1 MFGSFASSRLAL
13 TLRRLRGRFGI
24 SAPRVAVRTHLPW
37 YWRALSVIVLAGAS
51 LALAG
56 WIYDAG
62 QRFAGFHQG
71 ASEHEIAEMRARIV
85 QLEAELDG
93 ARKVANASESRLRI
107 ESTSQERLATQ
118 IKTLE
123 EQNALLKSD
132 LATFESL
139 AGGETGNSGLAI
151 SRLQINPAGDGQY
164 RYRLLLAQTGDK
176 KDKDKEFKGMIQLL
190 ATVQRGRETAMI
202 QFPAAGDPAADQYQV
217 NFRYFRRLEGSFNV
231 GVGARILR
239 VEVRLVQDGIVKA
252 TQSVAL

>member
-37 YWRALSVIVLAGAS
+37 YWRALSVVVLSGAS

-71 ASEHEIAEMRARIV
+71 ASESEIAAMRERMA
-85 QLEAELDG
+85 QMESELETT
-93 ARKVANASESRLRI
+93 RKVANVSESRLRI
-107 ESTSQERLATQ
+107 ESTSQEKLAAQ

-123 EQNALLKSD
+123 EENTRLKSD

-139 AGGETGNSGLAI
+139 AGEQVGESGLAI
-151 SRLQINPAGDGQY
+151 SRLQILPGGDGQY
-164 RYRLLLAQTGDK
+164 RYRLLLAQTGSK
-176 KDKDKEFKGMIQLL
+176 KDKEFKGMIQLI
-190 ATVQRGRETAMI
+190 ATVQRGRETAMM
-202 QFPAAGDPAADQYQV
+202 QFPAAGDPAAGEYQV
-217 NFRYFRRLEGSFNV
+217 NFRYFRRLEGTFKV
-231 GVGARILR
+231 AADARVQR
-239 VEVRLVQDGIVKA
+239 VEARLVQDGVVKA
-252 TQSVAL
+252 SQSVAL

>member
-37 YWRALSVIVLAGAS
+37 YWRALSVVVLAGAS

-71 ASEHEIAEMRARIV
+71 ASEHEIAKMRERIA
-85 QLEAELDG
+85 QLEVDLDST
-93 ARKVANASESRLRI
+93 RKVANASESRLRI
-107 ESTSQERLATQ
+107 ESTSQAQLSLQ
-118 IKTLE
+118 IGALE
-123 EQNALLKSD
+123 EENTRLKAD

-139 AGGETGNSGLAI
+139 AGGQAGDSGLAI
-151 SRLQINPAGDGQY
+151 SRLQILPGGGGQY

-176 KDKDKEFKGMIQLL
+176 KDKEFNGMIQLI
-190 ATVQRGRETAMI
+190 ATVQRGKETAMI
-202 QFPAAGDPAADQYQV
+202 QFPTAGDPAAGQYQV
-217 NFRYFRRLEGSFNV
+217 NFRYFRRLEGTFKV
-231 GVGARILR
+231 AADERIQR
-239 VEVRLVQDGIVKA
+239 VEARLVQDGVVKA
-252 TQSVAL
+252 SQSVAL